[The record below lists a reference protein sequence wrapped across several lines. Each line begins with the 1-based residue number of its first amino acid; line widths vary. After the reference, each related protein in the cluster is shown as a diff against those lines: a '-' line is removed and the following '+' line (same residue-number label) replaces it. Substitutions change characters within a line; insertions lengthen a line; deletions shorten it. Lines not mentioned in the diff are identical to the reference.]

1 MLACVRAEAER
12 KTSAL
17 LLSPPAVRSGFLLA
31 LRSLTPQKVEK
42 GEETLRSQVAA
53 TLRALSDGLVER
65 ETEVRLLLLAAVCGE
80 HLLLV
85 GPPGTAKSELV
96 RGADQ
101 TSRCERCLMPHAG
114 APPEHAVRR
123 ALLRASSH
131 ALLGPRGAVWSVVAA
146 RAGAR
151 RVRSPD
157 GGLFAGG

>member
-1 MLACVRAEAER
+1 MLACLRAEAER

-17 LLSPPAVRSGFLLA
+17 LLSPPAVRSGLLLA

-42 GEETLRSQVAA
+42 GETLRSQVAA

-123 ALLRASSH
+123 AILRASSH

-157 GGLFAGG
+157 CWLSAGG